1 MSKEIFAFVADGEV
15 FMRFTLDTAINPAA
29 EMWVAGMKSN
39 PVVVPVAEDSP
50 VNVGWI
56 YNGTDFTA
64 PDA

>member
-1 MSKEIFAFVADGEV
+1 M
-15 FMRFTLDTAINPAA
+15 INPAA

-50 VNVGWI
+50 VNVGWT